1 MLDIYSIVNNVSIIL
16 PCICRALTLYWFT
29 ETFPICGT
37 IGVFPQKP
45 ILHLYTDL
53 PL

>member
-16 PCICRALTLYWFT
+16 PCICCELTLYWIT
-29 ETFPICGT
+29 GTFPICGT

>member
-29 ETFPICGT
+29 GTFIVCCT